1 MMLAWVAGLWRRRKQ
16 GSKVISVTIVSI
28 ICWWCGTRQRG
39 SRGRDFFGGGRG
51 EGKDGDLDKEGERRR
66 INTRA
71 SVVVR
76 TSRLSSQCSP
86 RPGATSQPPKKKR
99 K

>member
-1 MMLAWVAGLWRRRKQ
+1 MAEKETRLK
-16 GSKVISVTIVSI
+16 SNISGDRIHYLLVV
-28 ICWWCGTRQRG
+28 WYEAEREQRTRL
-39 SRGRDFFGGGRG
+39 FWGGRG